1 MKEFVGYRCSL
12 CQTEYLPTQVTYTC
26 PKDGGNLDVILDY
39 ASIRQ
44 HFQVEDITSRT
55 DSSLWRYLPLLP
67 VADPGG
73 EGTPLRAAGWT
84 PLYTPPALLKSLGME
99 HLWIKDEGRNPT
111 ASFKDRASSVVV
123 ARARQIGAEVVVT
136 ASTGNAGAALAG
148 MSAAIGQKAV
158 IFAPKSAPPAKV
170 AQLLIYGAQV
180 ILVDGNYDSAFDLT
194 IEAAQEFGWY
204 CRNTGYNP
212 FTAEGKKTA
221 ALEIWEQVICTLPD
235 PSQRI
240 NVFVSVGDG
249 NIISGIHKGFKDLH
263 ELGWLPVMPRL
274 FGIQSEGSAAI
285 ANAFFAGAETITPVS
300 ANTIADSI
308 SVDLPRDGVR
318 AVRAA
323 TQTGGAYLTVKDDDI
338 IKSIA
343 VLGKVGIFAEPA
355 GATSYAGLVKALQ
368 QGFIG
373 KNEPVVV
380 INTGSGLKDTRA
392 AMQAVAPAPII
403 EPTLSALK
411 KHLDQSH

>member
-12 CQTEYLPTQVTYTC
+12 CHTEYLPTQVTYTC

-73 EGTPLRAAGWT
+73 ECTPLRAAGWT
-84 PLYTPPALLKSLGME
+84 PLYTPPALIKNLQLE

-158 IFAPKSAPPAKV
+158 IFAPKTAPQAKV

-221 ALEIWEQVICTLPD
+221 ALEIWEQVICSLPD

-240 NVFVSVGDG
+240 NIFVSVGDG

-285 ANAFFAGAETITPVS
+285 ANAFFAGIETITPVS
-300 ANTIADSI
+300 ATTIADSI

>member
-99 HLWIKDEGRNPT
+99 HLCIKDEGRNPT

-355 GATSYAGLVKALQ
+355 GAASYTGLVKALQ
-368 QGFIG
+368 QGLIG